1 MHFIKHTLAV
11 CATVFA
17 LSGCGEG
24 AHQHSTPVGHD
35 AQHPTTHN
43 HDDHAHHDA
52 QQMLRLDNGQKWAT
66 DEALRHAM
74 RGIHDLLRPHL
85 ARQSDAND
93 LAQLAQG
100 VRDNI
105 DYMVQ
110 NCKLEP
116 EADAVLH
123 IILGEMFEGVALL
136 EGEQG
141 DDMRHQGIERI
152 AHALHQYAEY
162 FQHPDFEAVP
172 VPH

>member
-1 MHFIKHTLAV
+1 MLSIKHTLVV
-11 CATVFA
+11 CAAVFA

-24 AHQHSTPVGHD
+24 AHQHPAPVGHD
-35 AQHPTTHN
+35 AQHTAAHN
-43 HDDHAHHDA
+43 HDDHAHHDTH
-52 QQMLRLDNGQKWAT
+52 QMLRLDNGQKWAT

-74 RGIHDLLRPHL
+74 RSIHDLLRPHL
-85 ARQSDAND
+85 AGQGDTNN
-93 LAQLAQG
+93 LAQLAHG

-123 IILGEMFEGVALL
+123 VILGEMFKGMALL

-162 FQHPDFEAVP
+162 FDHPDFEADP
-172 VPH
+172 VLH